1 MTLPVS
7 WGYTG
12 WGDNEFVST
21 HPVSPVIVFSS
32 LLINSRL
39 IHTLLAVRYPTSSG
53 PTIPGMVA
61 TVFVIPIIVPKVC
74 VCGGGGGPEKIK
86 DYNIFSS
93 N

>member
-1 MTLPVS
+1 MTLPVT

-21 HPVSPVIVFSS
+21 HHVSAVIFFSS
-32 LLINSRL
+32 LLIDSRL

-61 TVFVIPIIVPKVC
+61 TVFVIPIIVPKV
-74 VCGGGGGPEKIK
+74 GGGGGGRIRK
-86 DYNIFSS
+86 DQRF
-93 N
+93 